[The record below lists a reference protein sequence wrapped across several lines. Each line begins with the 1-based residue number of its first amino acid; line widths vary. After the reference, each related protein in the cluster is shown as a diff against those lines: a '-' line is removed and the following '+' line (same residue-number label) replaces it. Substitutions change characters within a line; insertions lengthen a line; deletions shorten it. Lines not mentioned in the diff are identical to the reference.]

1 MESKS
6 RSPRILSK
14 LSKSGSSS
22 KSATLSKD
30 FKNKTSASS
39 ATLDSDKA
47 SSKSSKVSL
56 SFKELKKQQD
66 KKNKLEQQQ
75 LKIQQQQLK
84 NEIKLQQKQ
93 LKIQQKKNEKEQ
105 QKLGTLKA
113 IKNGN
118 KSASVSETSANEP
131 TPSTSSAIAG
141 DDEKRFS
148 DGVRFKGKLV
158 GIEPVMAA
166 RGDKMCQNAL
176 KNLRLLRR
184 STSSHKQRITIN
196 INLNGVQLLDQ
207 KTNDLVANHV
217 INLISYIT
225 RDITDNRTFGYVYG
239 TENCFVAL
247 CLQYELVTSIR
258 KNDQQTPFLS
268 FTKIGTPEVG
278 HQFIAIKSEKGM
290 Y

>member
-1 MESKS
+1 MESK

-14 LSKSGSSS
+14 LSKSGGS

-105 QKLGTLKA
+105 KLGTLKA
-113 IKNGN
+113 N
-118 KSASVSETSANEP
+118 KSNGKTASVSEASASEP
-131 TPSTSSAIAG
+131 TPSTSSAVG
-141 DDEKRFS
+141 VDDEKRFS

-239 TENCFVAL
+239 RIAE
-247 CLQYELVTSIR
+247 
-258 KNDQQTPFLS
+258 TP
-268 FTKIGTPEVG
+268 
-278 HQFIAIKSEKGM
+278 
-290 Y
+290 

>member
-1 MESKS
+1 MESK

-14 LSKSGSSS
+14 LSGKSSGS

-30 FKNKTSASS
+30 FKNKSSTSS

-75 LKIQQQQLK
+75 LK

-105 QKLGTLKA
+105 KLNTLKA
-113 IKNGN
+113 SKNG
-118 KSASVSETSANEP
+118 KSASVSEASASEP
-131 TPSTSSAIAG
+131 AASTSSALSSAPV

-239 TENCFVAL
+239 AWLIFECQSDTADWNSVKCGSNYSLSPQQAL
-247 CLQYELVTSIR
+247 LRSDISLSQSSQRRVCTLGYFIDLQSL
-258 KNDQQTPFLS
+258 
-268 FTKIGTPEVG
+268 
-278 HQFIAIKSEKGM
+278 
-290 Y
+290 

>member
-1 MESKS
+1 MESK

-14 LSKSGSSS
+14 LGKASGGS

-105 QKLGTLKA
+105 KLGTLK
-113 IKNGN
+113 KNS
-118 KSASVSETSANEP
+118 KSASVSDASEP
-131 TPSTSSAIAG
+131 AASTSSAIAV

-158 GIEPVMAA
+158 GIEPVMAP
-166 RGDKMCQNAL
+166 RGEKMCHNAL

-239 TENCFVAL
+239 KENFLKSLYNELYKFC
-247 CLQYELVTSIR
+247 QYERNTNHSL
-258 KNDQQTPFLS
+258 L
-268 FTKIGTPEVG
+268 PE
-278 HQFIAIKSEKGM
+278 
-290 Y
+290 

>member
-1 MESKS
+1 MESK

-14 LSKSGSSS
+14 LSKSGGS

-30 FKNKTSASS
+30 FKNKNSASS

-105 QKLGTLKA
+105 QKHGTLKVS
-113 IKNGN
+113 KNS
-118 KSASVSETSANEP
+118 KSASVSEASASEP
-131 TPSTSSAIAG
+131 AASTSSALSAV

-196 INLNGVQLLDQ
+196 INLGGVQLLDQ

-239 TENCFVAL
+239 A
-247 CLQYELVTSIR
+247 
-258 KNDQQTPFLS
+258 
-268 FTKIGTPEVG
+268 
-278 HQFIAIKSEKGM
+278 
-290 Y
+290 